1 MKRLLSSA
9 DDHGFGIFPPWIFG
23 VDVVIKQGAK
33 EMVDLMLQADGRIAG
48 CPDADVFP
56 AQQVIAFYRDARM
69 TVDEPFVFLQDGQAA
84 LALCEIGVL
93 HAFGDDLRVG
103 QGELIAAIFRRYA
116 DRDQLFGAIS
126 SSWESRT

>member
-69 TVDEPFVFLQDGQAA
+69 TVDEAFVFLQDGQAA

-93 HAFGDDLRVG
+93 LSETIFGLARANSSLPSSVG
-103 QGELIAAIFRRYA
+103 TLT
-116 DRDQLFGAIS
+116 AIS
-126 SSWESRT
+126 CLGIPS

>member
-1 MKRLLSSA
+1 MKRPLSSA

-56 AQQVIAFYRDARM
+56 AQQVVAFYRDARM
-69 TVDEPFVFLQDGQAA
+69 TVDEAFAFCTLSETIFG
-84 LALCEIGVL
+84 LARANSSLPSS
-93 HAFGDDLRVG
+93 VG
-103 QGELIAAIFRRYA
+103 TLT
-116 DRDQLFGAIS
+116 AIS
-126 SSWESRT
+126 CLGIPS

>member
-1 MKRLLSSA
+1 
-9 DDHGFGIFPPWIFG
+9 
-23 VDVVIKQGAK
+23 
-33 EMVDLMLQADGRIAG
+33 MVDLMLQADGRIAG

-56 AQQVIAFYRDARM
+56 AQQVVAFYRDARM

-103 QGELIAAIFRRYA
+103 QGKLIAAIFRRYA
-116 DRDQLFGAIS
+116 DRDQLFGDPQLNGGDADGRTQPFSFGDLIV
-126 SSWESRT
+126 WESRT